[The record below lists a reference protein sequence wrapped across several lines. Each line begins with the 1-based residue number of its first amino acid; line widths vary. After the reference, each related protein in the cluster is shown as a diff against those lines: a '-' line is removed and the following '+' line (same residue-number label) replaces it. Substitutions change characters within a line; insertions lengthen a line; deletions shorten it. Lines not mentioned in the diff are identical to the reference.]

1 MNKLIIKNFDKTKIM
16 ILDFDELD
24 FGFGIGD
31 YYYNGKCKGSQIGF
45 YWNEELGQ
53 EYVEHLFFS
62 VYVGN
67 EDENDIE
74 TLHRTLKNLTPN
86 DRLLITLSNE
96 DYKTFMNWYNETN
109 TCDFHFYNK
118 EEIDKIEKGKEVEE

>member
-118 EEIDKIEKGKEVEE
+118 KEIDKIEKGKEVEE